1 MKVRQNASLFFL
13 GDGKMSSF
21 FRGIGSLLIGAL
33 LLVGCQSK
41 ENHIEQKSTTT
52 KTEEK
57 VQITKEEEKSIQDVM
72 EKFVRTTNEKNLAE
86 HMDLFSKKM
95 PSAEDLKT
103 QKEAAFQKGNKKIEL
118 EHIDMKASKAG
129 YVVVETKEKEI
140 EGEITLQ
147 KKVQYALG
155 KEEDGWKIE
164 EVRTIGKK

>member
-1 MKVRQNASLFFL
+1 MRAFFIGIL
-13 GDGKMSSF
+13 SF
-21 FRGIGSLLIGAL
+21 LIGVL

-41 ENHIEQKSTTT
+41 ENQIEQKATTT
-52 KTEEK
+52 KAEGK
-57 VQITKEEEKSIQDVM
+57 VQIMKEEERTIQGVI
-72 EKFVRTTNEKNLAE
+72 EKFVRTTNEKNFTE
-86 HMDLFSKKM
+86 HMELFSKKM

-118 EHIDMKASKAG
+118 EHIDIKASKAG

-140 EGEITLQ
+140 EGEVTIQ

-164 EVRTIGKK
+164 EVRTIEKK

>member
-1 MKVRQNASLFFL
+1 MRA
-13 GDGKMSSF
+13 F
-21 FRGIGSLLIGAL
+21 FRGIGLFLIGVL

-41 ENHIEQKSTTT
+41 ENQIEQKATT
-52 KTEEK
+52 KAEGK
-57 VQITKEEEKSIQDVM
+57 VQITKEEEKTIQDVM
-72 EKFVRTTNEKNLAE
+72 DKFVRTTNEKNLAE
-86 HMDLFSKKM
+86 HIELFSKKM

-118 EHIDMKASKAG
+118 EHIDIKASKAG

-140 EGEITLQ
+140 DGEITLQ

-164 EVRTIGKK
+164 EVRTIEKK

>member
-1 MKVRQNASLFFL
+1 MRAI
-13 GDGKMSSF
+13 
-21 FRGIGSLLIGAL
+21 FRGIGALLIGIL

-41 ENHIEQKSTTT
+41 ENQIEQKTTTT
-52 KTEEK
+52 KAEEK

-72 EKFVRTTNEKNLAE
+72 EKFVRTTNEKNLVE
-86 HMDLFSKKM
+86 HMELFSTKM

-103 QKEAAFQKGNKKIEL
+103 QKEAAFRKGNKKIEL
-118 EHIDMKASKAG
+118 EHIDVKASKAG

-140 EGEITLQ
+140 DGEVTLQ

-164 EVRTIGKK
+164 EVRMIKKK

>member
-1 MKVRQNASLFFL
+1 MRAFF
-13 GDGKMSSF
+13 K
-21 FRGIGSLLIGAL
+21 GIGFLLIGVL

-41 ENHIEQKSTTT
+41 ENQIEQKSTTT
-52 KTEEK
+52 KAEEK

-86 HMDLFSKKM
+86 HMELFSKKM
-95 PSAEDLKT
+95 PSTEDLKT

-118 EHIDMKASKAG
+118 EHIDIKASKAG

-140 EGEITLQ
+140 DGEVILQ
-147 KKVQYALG
+147 KKVQYAFG

-164 EVRTIGKK
+164 EVRTIEKK

>member
-1 MKVRQNASLFFL
+1 MR
-13 GDGKMSSF
+13 SF
-21 FRGIGSLLIGAL
+21 FMGIGP
-33 LLVGCQSK
+33 LLVGIVLLAGCQSQ
-41 ENHIEQKSTTT
+41 ENHIEQKSTT
-52 KTEEK
+52 KKIEEK

-72 EKFVRTTNEKNLAE
+72 GKFVRTTNEKNLAE
-86 HMDLFSKKM
+86 HMELFSKKM

-129 YVVVETKEKEI
+129 YVLVETKEKETD
-140 EGEITLQ
+140 GEVTLQ
-147 KKVQYALG
+147 KNVQYALG

>member
-1 MKVRQNASLFFL
+1 MGA
-13 GDGKMSSF
+13 F
-21 FRGIGSLLIGAL
+21 FRGIGSLLIGVV

-41 ENHIEQKSTTT
+41 ENQIEKKSTTT
-52 KTEEK
+52 KAEEK

-86 HMDLFSKKM
+86 HMELFSKKM

-103 QKEAAFQKGNKKIEL
+103 QKEAAFRKGNKKIEL
-118 EHIDMKASKAG
+118 EHIDIKASKAG
-129 YVVVETKEKEI
+129 YVVVETQEKEI
-140 EGEITLQ
+140 DGEVTLQ

-164 EVRTIGKK
+164 EVRTIEKK